1 MFAVSTIGLILTAA
15 NRRIRDYKPSLAARR
30 FIKTD
35 TGRRTLYFSRVR
47 LIRAR
52 HTPVPTREKSADSLF
67 NGYLISFKI
76 RLIGSVHS
84 IRLIRRSANTRV
96 NAFAHGLLI
105 SFVADDRQRI
115 RFSIP
120 VPVELRCLRRLSSKP
135 RNPLNYKRI
144 AVSRESDR
152 NLMET

>member
-105 SFVADDRQRI
+105 SFVADDIRQCI

-144 AVSRESDR
+144 AVSRDR